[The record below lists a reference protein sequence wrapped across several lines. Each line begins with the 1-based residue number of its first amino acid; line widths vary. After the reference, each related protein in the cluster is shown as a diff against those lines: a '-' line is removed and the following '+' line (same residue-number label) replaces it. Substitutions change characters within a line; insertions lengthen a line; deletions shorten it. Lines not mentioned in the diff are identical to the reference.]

1 MPSIIKDNECGV
13 GKNILML
20 KPTLYET
27 VIQRRGMTLEKKR
40 NWQRIN

>member
-20 KPTLYET
+20 KLTLYET
-27 VIQRRGMTLEKKR
+27 VIQRRGMTLEEKKELTT
-40 NWQRIN
+40 N